1 MLRTDTA
8 KSFHLKDYRAPDYL
22 ATRVGLRFEL
32 HSERTRVTATVSY
45 ERSKTADGAAALVLD
60 GDGLELVSVSLDGNP
75 LSQDR
80 YSATQDRFTLP
91 TPPRRFTLEIVT
103 EINPSANTALSGLY
117 RSGGNYCTQCE
128 AEGFRRITYFPD
140 RPDVMAVYTVR
151 LEADEREAP
160 LLLSNGNPGKT
171 GKLANGRHFAEWHDP
186 HPKPSY
192 LFALVAGDLGS
203 IHQDYVTS
211 EGRKVKLGI
220 YVQKGKEN
228 QAGYAMDA
236 LVRSM
241 RWDEEV
247 FGCAYDL
254 DVFNIVAVPD
264 FNMGAMENKGL
275 NIFNDKYV
283 LASPETATDGDYAR
297 IEGIVAHEYFHN
309 WTGNRI
315 TCRDW
320 FQLCLKEG
328 LTVYRDQEFSADMR
342 SRAVKRIEDVGLLR
356 AHQFPEDAGPLAHPV
371 RPDRYR
377 EINNFYTATVYE
389 KGAELVRMIAT
400 LLGPD
405 LFMKGMRRYLTKH
418 DGDAATIEQFI
429 ACFEA
434 VSKRDLSRFFLWY
447 TQAGTPVL
455 HVATEYDRGRR
466 TFSVDIEQ
474 SQAPTP
480 DQARK
485 KPLHMPLG
493 IGLVGSVSR
502 QDLKA
507 EKVTGAEDRGGI
519 FELSQRRQK
528 ITFHGIG
535 EKPVLSINRGFSAPV
550 EIDYRHSD
558 RELGLLAAHD
568 SDLFMRWQSFRLF
581 ASRQIFAA
589 MRSLAR
595 RKKPVWKQ
603 DFLEAAAQIAAN
615 GGLEPAFRAMA
626 LSLPSETELARLLG
640 RNINPDAIH
649 KARRALQNA
658 LGETLEPL
666 REAVTAS
673 LKLPRDFAPTGE
685 DAGKRELANQLL
697 AYGVHANSDAAEEA
711 LVSRFRKA
719 GNMTDR
725 EFAFRLILQEMQG
738 TPEAEE
744 AVAEFYE
751 RYRDDPIVLD
761 KWFTAQAV
769 VGGRSA
775 VATCRK
781 LVAHEA
787 FKWTNPNRV
796 RSVIG
801 AFSSGNPTG
810 FNRTDGAG
818 YRFIIDA
825 IARLDTINPQVAARL
840 LTAFRSWR
848 MLEPERRRQA
858 EKTLKS
864 LKRGR
869 KLSRDTSEI
878 LDRTLS

>member
-8 KSFHLKDYRAPDYL
+8 KPFYLKNYQAPDYL
-22 ATRVGLRFEL
+22 AKTVDLRFEL
-32 HSERTRVTATVSY
+32 HPERTRVTANVAY
-45 ERSKTADGAAALVLD
+45 ERAKGADGDAPLVLD
-60 GDGLELVSVSLDGNP
+60 GDGLEPISVSLDGKQ
-75 LSQDR
+75 LEEGR
-80 YSATQDRFTLP
+80 YTATQTSFMLP
-91 TPPRRFTLEIVT
+91 SPPRRFTLEIVT

-151 LEADEREAP
+151 LEASEKEAP
-160 LLLSNGNPGKT
+160 LLLSNGNPGRT
-171 GKLANGRHFAEWHDP
+171 GKLAGGRHFAEWHDP

-211 EGRKVKLGI
+211 EGHKVRLGV

-241 RWDEEV
+241 RWDEEI

-283 LASPETATDGDYAR
+283 LASPETATDADYAR

-342 SRAVKRIEDVGLLR
+342 SRAVKRIEDVSLLR

-418 DGDAATIEQFI
+418 DGDAATIEAFI

-447 TQAGTPVL
+447 MQAGTPVL
-455 HVATEYDRGRR
+455 HVATKYDRSRK
-466 TFSVDIEQ
+466 TFAVDIEQ

-485 KPLHMPLG
+485 KPLHLPLG
-493 IGLVGSVSR
+493 IGLVGSVSK
-502 QDLKA
+502 QDLTA
-507 EKVTGAEDRGGI
+507 EKVTGAEDHNGI

-528 ITFHGIG
+528 ITFHGID
-535 EKPVLSINRGFSAPV
+535 ERPVLSINRSFSAPV

-595 RKKPVWKQ
+595 HKKPLWKQ
-603 DFLEAAAQIAAN
+603 DFLDAAARIAGN
-615 GGLEPAFRAMA
+615 NGLEPAFRAMA
-626 LSLPSETELARLLG
+626 LTLPSETELARLLG

-649 KARRALQNA
+649 KARRALQNV
-658 LGETLEPL
+658 LGETLEPM
-666 REAVTAS
+666 RETITAS
-673 LKLPRDFAPTGE
+673 LSLPHDFEPTGE
-685 DAGKRELANQLL
+685 DAGKRELANCLL
-697 AYGVHANSDAAEEA
+697 AYGVHADSDAAEAA
-711 LVSRFRKA
+711 LVEKFRKA
-719 GNMTDR
+719 ENMTDR

-738 TPEAEE
+738 SAEAEE
-744 AVAEFYE
+744 AMDEFYA

-769 VGGRSA
+769 VSGRSA
-775 VATCRK
+775 VATCRR
-781 LVAHEA
+781 LVAHDA

-810 FNRTDGAG
+810 FNRADGTG
-818 YRFIIDA
+818 YRFIIEAIGKLDA
-825 IARLDTINPQVAARL
+825 INPQVAARL

-848 MLEPERRRQA
+848 MLEPERRNKAQDALR
-858 EKTLKS
+858 S
-864 LKRGR
+864 LKKGR

>member
-1 MLRTDTA
+1 MRTDTA
-8 KSFHLKDYRAPDYL
+8 KSFYLKDYRAPDYL
-22 ATRVGLRFEL
+22 ARTVDLRFVL
-32 HSERTRVTATVSY
+32 HPEQSEVTATVSY
-45 ERSKTADGAAALVLD
+45 ERRKGADGDAPLVLD
-60 GDGLELVSVSLDGNP
+60 GDGLELVSASLDGKP
-75 LSQDR
+75 LAGDR
-80 YSATQDRFTLP
+80 YSATPDRFTLAS
-91 TPPRRFTLEIVT
+91 PPQRFTLKTVT
-103 EINPSANTALSGLY
+103 RVNPGANTALSGLY
-117 RSGGNYCTQCE
+117 LSGGNYCTQCE
-128 AEGFRRITYFPD
+128 AEGFRRITYFTD
-140 RPDVMAVYTVR
+140 RPDVMAVYSVR
-151 LEADEREAP
+151 LEADAKQTP
-160 LLLSNGNPGKT
+160 LLLSNGNPGRK
-171 GKLANGRHFAEWHDP
+171 GKLAGGRHFAEWHDP

-203 IHQDYVTS
+203 IHRAYVTS

-220 YVQKGKEN
+220 HVQKGKEN

-283 LASPETATDGDYAR
+283 LASPETATDTDYAR

-342 SRAVKRIEDVGLLR
+342 SRAVKRIEDVSLLR

-405 LFMKGMRRYLTKH
+405 VFMKGMRRYLSKH
-418 DGDAATIEQFI
+418 DGEAATIEQFI

-455 HVATEYDRGRR
+455 HVATHYDRSRK
-466 TFSVDIEQ
+466 TFAVDIEQ

-480 DQARK
+480 GQARK
-485 KPLHMPLG
+485 KPLHMPLAV
-493 IGLVGSVSR
+493 GLVGSVSK

-507 EKVTGAEDRGGI
+507 EKVTGAEDQGGI

-528 ITFHGIG
+528 ITFHGID

-550 EIDYRHSD
+550 EIDYRHLD

-595 RKKPVWKQ
+595 RKKPVWKKE
-603 DFLEAAAQIAAN
+603 FLDAAVKIAEN
-615 GGLEPAFRAMA
+615 GDLEPAFRAMA
-626 LSLPSETELARLLG
+626 LTLPSETELARLLG
-640 RNINPDAIH
+640 RNINPDAIY
-649 KARRALQNA
+649 KARRALSNA
-658 LGETLEPL
+658 VGEQLEPL
-666 REAVTAS
+666 RETITET
-673 LKLPRDFAPTGE
+673 LDLPDRFEPSGA
-685 DAGKRELANQLL
+685 DAGKRELANRLL
-697 AYGVHANSDAAEEA
+697 AYGVHADSETAEAA
-711 LVSRFRKA
+711 LVEKFRA
-719 GNMTDR
+719 ATNMTDR

-738 TPEAEE
+738 TPAAED
-744 AVAEFYE
+744 AVTRFHE

-761 KWFTAQAV
+761 KWFAAQAAV
-769 VGGRSA
+769 SGRGA

-781 LVAHEA
+781 LVADDA
-787 FKWTNPNRV
+787 FNWTNPNRV

-801 AFSSGNPTG
+801 TFSSGNPTG
-810 FNRTDGAG
+810 FNRADGAG

-825 IARLDTINPQVAARL
+825 IRKLDAINPQVAARL

-848 MLEPERRRQA
+848 MLEPERRKQA
-858 EKTLKS
+858 QSALRRLK
-864 LKRGR
+864 KGR
-869 KLSRDTSEI
+869 KLSRDSSEI
-878 LDRTLS
+878 LDRMLS